1 MTGRPAAAMIAAMKT
16 VLGLALLVTV
26 ACGSAGAPPSPSPST
41 AVASASTSPTPG
53 ASPTSKRLDGKAVRI
68 SVGGVE
74 QPDGVV
80 RPLASGPV
88 TVTLSFPFA
97 MDRASVERWL
107 GAYALRWSDDRT
119 LEVVVPEAQDS
130 TGFKVA
136 ETASADGLST
146 IDFFVVS
153 VAFPPTRIL
162 RVYAAG
168 DLARASSDFAHPAP
182 PLTSQRVHLGL
193 RGTFALSPDAR
204 TILFFDFRASP
215 GPAPFVLD
223 VATDT
228 ARALVPAPASDGP
241 FVYGGWLAD
250 GRLLLVGKKVWLG
263 DARGEGMRVVAD
275 VTAPDGWPDVA

>member
-26 ACGSAGAPPSPSPST
+26 ACGSAGAPRSPSPST
-41 AVASASTSPTPG
+41 AGASASTSPTP
-53 ASPTSKRLDGKAVRI
+53 
-68 SVGGVE
+68 
-74 QPDGVV
+74 
-80 RPLASGPV
+80 
-88 TVTLSFPFA
+88 
-97 MDRASVERWL
+97 
-107 GAYALRWSDDRT
+107 
-119 LEVVVPEAQDS
+119 
-130 TGFKVA
+130 
-136 ETASADGLST
+136 
-146 IDFFVVS
+146 
-153 VAFPPTRIL
+153 
-162 RVYAAG
+162 AAT
-168 DLARASSDFAHPAP
+168 

-204 TILFFDFRASP
+204 TILFFDFRASA

-263 DARGEGMRVVAD
+263 DARGEGLRIVAHA
-275 VTAPDGWPDVA
+275 TAPAGRPDVPGPSPDARAAL